1 VKSPTYLSSFMPKV
15 ILFIA
20 AYILINSCG
29 NPPADVILEKSGQ
42 AALVFVK
49 ENSRINNRSNAMRS
63 NVDEYYAGTD
73 IYILDPISPQGDV
86 RNLTKQYTQQG
97 QTRED
102 RYGHAAD
109 PEISYDG
116 KKILFSMRR
125 NRDSNWHLYEMNI
138 DGTNLIQLTDQTVGH
153 DMDPIYL
160 PNGQIIFASTRPQI
174 VDEYERRESPLLHVA
189 DRTSDGR
196 LKNIRQ
202 ISFNQSHDTNPMVH
216 SSGKVYYSRWE
227 HLGDPNKFSI
237 FTINPDG
244 TRPFVL
250 YGNHFPSGSGS
261 RVYLDPREL
270 ADGGIIC
277 TLLERNSPFEGG
289 AIAIKD
295 ISKGDDEIKIITP
308 KDVPFNDT
316 ENANAIYRSPHPIID
331 HSASSGTK
339 EKIMVSISPI
349 PVENEQGRQVD
360 YGIYVMDKDGN
371 NVRLIYNDP
380 NYNEIDAVPVL
391 PRSELPAGIPQVVPM
406 DENVATALANNEKT
420 GIFFD
425 GNVYHRDSDDR
436 MMRPDPAHVNKD
448 GSIGQAKYVRVL
460 AAVGMPRDRDKRGGD
475 LGNTNL
481 EKQRVVGYGDI
492 RDDGSFS
499 IEVPANISLHLQ
511 TLDENA
517 MMMVSQ
523 RSWTHVMPGEK
534 RLCTGC
540 HDSHNRD
547 KIINDLDIQTN
558 NQIMNSSSGSF
569 YKAGFHNADNVQSH
583 QAAHSDTVDF
593 FDRTR
598 SDNSKSVQAVFDA
611 QCISCHNSSSPDGG
625 LRLQMTSEDKTP
637 QGDNGNETTSIY
649 EILTEEG
656 QYQTRS
662 GDNRDYV
669 TDDGARR
676 SPLLWVLYNRQLND
690 DSNEDFSPSSYD
702 HTALWVKTGN
712 HIDPFN
718 PANKGLLKIIEWVDA
733 GTQYSNSVAK

>member
-1 VKSPTYLSSFMPKV
+1 MIRPTYLSSFIPKV
-15 ILFIA
+15 ILFISA
-20 AYILINSCG
+20 SLIFNSCG
-29 NPPADVILEKSGQ
+29 NPPADVIMEKSGQ

-49 ENSRINNRSNAMRS
+49 ESSRLNNRSNAMRS
-63 NVDEYYAGTD
+63 NVDEYYPGTD
-73 IYILDPISPQGDV
+73 IFILDPISPQGDV
-86 RNLTKQYTQQG
+86 RNLTKQYTRQG
-97 QTRED
+97 QTRTD

-116 KKILFSMRR
+116 RKILFSMRR

-138 DGTNLIQLTDQTVGH
+138 DGSDLLQLTDQTVGH

-160 PNGQIIFASTRPQI
+160 PNGQILFASTRPQI

-189 DRTSDGR
+189 DRTADGR
-196 LKNIRQ
+196 LTNIRQ

-295 ISKGDDEIKIITP
+295 ISKGDDEVLIITP

-331 HSASSGTK
+331 HSASSSRK
-339 EKIMVSISPI
+339 EKIIVSISPI
-349 PVENEQGRQVD
+349 PVEGDQGRQVD
-360 YGIYVMDKDGN
+360 FGIYVMDKDGN
-371 NVRLIYNDP
+371 NVRLVYNDP
-380 NYNEIDAVPVL
+380 DFNEIDAVPVL
-391 PRSELPAGIPQVVPM
+391 PRKDLPAGLPQVVPT
-406 DENVATALANNEKT
+406 DENVAAGMAADLKT

-425 GNVYHRDSDDR
+425 GNVYHRDPDDR
-436 MMRPDPAHVNKD
+436 MMQPDENHVNSD
-448 GSIGQAKYVRVL
+448 GSIGQAKFVRVL
-460 AAVGMPRDRDKRGGD
+460 AAVSMPRDRDKRGGD
-475 LGNTNL
+475 IGNTNL

-517 MMMVSQ
+517 MMLVSQ

-547 KIINDLDIQTN
+547 KVINDLAIQSSDE
-558 NQIMNSSSGSF
+558 IMNRVTGGF
-569 YKAGFHNADNVQSH
+569 YKSGFHNPDNVMTH
-583 QAAHSDTVDF
+583 QAAHNDTIDF
-593 FDRTR
+593 YDRT
-598 SDNSKSVQAVFDA
+598 SSNNSNSVQAVFDSK
-611 QCISCHNSSSPDGG
+611 CISCHSNASPAGG
-625 LRLQMTSEDKTP
+625 LRLEMTSDDRTA
-637 QGDNGNETTSIY
+637 QGDNGNETTSVY
-649 EILTEEG
+649 EILTEDG
-656 QYQTRS
+656 QYQTPS
-662 GDNRDYV
+662 GDNLDYV

-690 DSNEDFSPSSYD
+690 DDNEDFSPSSYN
-702 HTALWVKTGN
+702 HTELWTKSNGL
-712 HIDPFN
+712 IDPFN
-718 PANKGLLKIIEWVDA
+718 PANKGLLKIIEWVDM
-733 GTQYSNSVAK
+733 GTQYSNSVAQ